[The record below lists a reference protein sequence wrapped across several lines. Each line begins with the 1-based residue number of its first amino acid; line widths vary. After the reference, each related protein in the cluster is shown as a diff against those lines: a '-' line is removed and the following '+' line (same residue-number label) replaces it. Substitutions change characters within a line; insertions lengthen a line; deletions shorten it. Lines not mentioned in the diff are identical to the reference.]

1 MMTIEATAS
10 SGFGTVGL
18 DVGVTGRWLRL
29 AAGVATV
36 AAAVAALATIPPA
49 VVAPG
54 QVVLAFAAVLTLYTV
69 AVLLLGDH
77 VLSRMNPWIGSALF
91 LGPVLA
97 VYAFHLD
104 SPALRIGLSLYIGV
118 SLIFSFFLRYG
129 GCEVLAI
136 PSLLLGKRYT
146 VYCPY
151 NAVDVVEKA
160 VVDRRARR

>member
-1 MMTIEATAS
+1 MMTIKGTAS

-29 AAGVATV
+29 AGGVATV
-36 AAAVAALATIPPA
+36 AVAVAGLATTPPA

-54 QVVLAFAAVLTLYTV
+54 QVMLAFAAVLTLYTV
-69 AVLLLGDH
+69 AVLLLGDR
-77 VLSRMNPWIGSALF
+77 VLGRMNPWIGSALF

-104 SPALRIGLSLYIGV
+104 PPALRIGLSLYIGV

-129 GCEVLAI
+129 GCEVLSI
-136 PSLLLGKRYT
+136 PSLLLGKRYA